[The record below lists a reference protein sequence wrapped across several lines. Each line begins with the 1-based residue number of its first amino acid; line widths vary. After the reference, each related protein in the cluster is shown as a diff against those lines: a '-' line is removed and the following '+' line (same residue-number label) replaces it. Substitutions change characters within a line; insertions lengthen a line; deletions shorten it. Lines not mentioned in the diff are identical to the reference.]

1 MSVTLVGAHCLMK
14 IRVVYT
20 AESSVFTL
28 KDSGETSNVLI
39 PEVNEKVNTLIEQ
52 IKVANEDNAESIK
65 TILIKVVQ
73 NVQDDGQSRWAE
85 IHVSFLLKREVIEKM
100 LKHNIATELGFYY
113 DGRFDLDTGLVWKST
128 PYVPCVSRHGV
139 KISEDSART
148 LKSPAAILKAVKRTS
163 LRYLVSVLVADIK
176 RKEEEI
182 DARAALHLL
191 KKKWAKKVESLVK
204 ASLAEMTS
212 EVANSLGIDELSI
225 EKAVSN
231 MHIGNMSSEV
241 LVEHHS
247 NNVRV
252 RLRKTF
258 RGNWDTGAVI
268 SDEAQWEFD
277 ASSIV
282 TKNALAKLAG
292 VNIL

>member
-1 MSVTLVGAHCLMK
+1 MK
-14 IRVVYT
+14 ARVVYT
-20 AESSVFTL
+20 AESSLLTL
-28 KDSGETSNVLI
+28 QDSGETSNVLI

-65 TILIKVVQ
+65 TIFIKVVQ

-85 IHVSFLLKREVIEKM
+85 IHVSFLLKSEVIEKM

-113 DGRFDLDTGLVWKST
+113 DGRFDLDTGLVWKSRAY

-191 KKKWAKKVESLVK
+191 KKKWANKVKSLVK

-212 EVANSLGIDELSI
+212 EVSNSLGIDELSI

-231 MHIGNMSSEV
+231 ININLMSSEV
-241 LVEHHS
+241 LVEHQA

-258 RGNWDTGAVI
+258 RGNWDTGDVI

-292 VNIL
+292 VSIL

>member
-1 MSVTLVGAHCLMK
+1 MK
-14 IRVVYT
+14 TRVVYT
-20 AESSVFTL
+20 AQSSVFTL
-28 KDSGETSNVLI
+28 QDSPETSNVLI
-39 PEVNEKVNTLIEQ
+39 PEVDEKVNTLIEQ

-65 TILIKVVQ
+65 TIFIKVVQ

-85 IHVSFLLKREVIEKM
+85 IQVSFLLKSEVIEKM
-100 LKHNIATELGFYY
+100 LKHNISLYANGNL
-113 DGRFDLDTGLVWKST
+113 DLDTGLVWKST
-128 PYVPCVSRHGV
+128 GYPYVPCVSRHGV
-139 KISEDSART
+139 QISEDSARS

-182 DARAALHLL
+182 AARAALHLL

-204 ASLAEMTS
+204 TSLAEMTS
-212 EVANSLGIDELSI
+212 EVSNSLGIDELSI

-231 MHIGNMSSEV
+231 ININLMSSEV